1 MRGVVDYKAQASNN
15 RDDLV
20 WGALVSQLV
29 EKVEQMR
36 SITCTIEVKENK
48 P

>member
-1 MRGVVDYKAQASNN
+1 MRGVVDSKAHASNN